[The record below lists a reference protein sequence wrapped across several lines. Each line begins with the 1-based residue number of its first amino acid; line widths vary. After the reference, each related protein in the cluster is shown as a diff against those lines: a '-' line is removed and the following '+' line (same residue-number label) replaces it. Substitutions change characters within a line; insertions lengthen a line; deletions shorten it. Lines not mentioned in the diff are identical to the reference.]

1 MILVDSNVLL
11 DLFTADEAWEAWSRA
26 RLGEALAGEG
36 ACINPIVFAE
46 VSLAFAH
53 ERELTSQLHLL
64 GIERRELPY
73 GAAFGAGRA
82 FLSYRRRGGERRS
95 PLPDFYIGSH
105 AASAGFRLLTRDAR
119 RYRTYFPTLPLIAPE

>member
-11 DLFTADEAWEAWSRA
+11 DLFTADETWEVWSRVQ
-26 RLGEALAGEG
+26 LGEALAGEG
-36 ACINPIVFAE
+36 ACVNPIVFAE

-53 ERELTSQLHLL
+53 ERELTSQLHIL
-64 GIERRELPY
+64 GIERHELPY

-82 FLSYRRRGGERRS
+82 FLNYRRRGGERRS

-119 RYRTYFPTLPLIAPE
+119 RYRTYFPSVSLIAPQ

>member
-11 DLFTADEAWEAWSRA
+11 DLFTADETWEAWSRA
-26 RLGEALAGEG
+26 RLGEALSDEG

-64 GIERRELPY
+64 GIERHELPY
-73 GAAFGAGRA
+73 EAAFGAGRA

-95 PLPDFYIGSH
+95 PRPDFYIGSH
-105 AASAGFRLLTRDAR
+105 AASAGFGLLTRDAR